1 MKKAMIPTSTIYTV
15 YCIVYMN
22 LPIQT
27 ELNHWNI
34 LHSFFWTLNNMLLKQ
49 EFSEIQQE
57 IHDKSAFKFY
67 NISGISFQCSFMNF

>member
-1 MKKAMIPTSTIYTV
+1 MHEKGNDSHFYYLYSIL
-15 YCIVYMN
+15 YMN

-67 NISGISFQCSFMNF
+67 IISGISFQCSFMNL